1 MVEGQPG
8 DDLAGL
14 GRHLVEEGERVGE
27 RLVLAQPEA
36 VLVGVLGVA
45 VVAVALED
53 GVQPAPLGVGDVL
66 DQAADAQRA
75 AGGRGPRLLLGE
87 SVGGDPQHVPLLVEV
102 GEQSVAL
109 VADGGNLSGHADI
122 IAT

>member
-1 MVEGQPG
+1 MIEGQPG

-14 GRHLVEEGERVGE
+14 GRHLVEERKSAGE

-36 VLVGVLGVA
+36 VLVRVLGVA
-45 VVAVALED
+45 LVAIALED
-53 GVQPAPLGVGDVL
+53 GVHPAPLVVGDVL
-66 DQAADAQRA
+66 DQSADAQRA

-102 GEQSVAL
+102 GEESVAL